1 MNRNEIYQTISDFL
15 SLFEIESE
23 SIELN
28 QENLRLALDR
38 LALASN
44 FVDYE
49 FDETDYPDAPSKDYD
64 ELRAM
69 VSKLFPN
76 YGFYNVV
83 TDMSVNV
90 GLPSEAIGD
99 AIDDIVDIAKDLYE
113 VEWLWEN
120 TTEDNALWQF
130 SFGYN
135 SHWGEHL
142 RWLQLY
148 ILAEKNGQ

>member
-1 MNRNEIYQTISDFL
+1 MKRNEIYQAVRDFL
-15 SLFEIESE
+15 SLFETASE
-23 SIELN
+23 SVESN

-44 FVDYE
+44 FVDLE
-49 FDETDYPDAPSKDYD
+49 FDETDYPDAPRKDYN
-64 ELRAM
+64 ELRAL
-69 VSKLFPN
+69 VSKFFPN
-76 YGFYNVV
+76 YDFYNVV
-83 TDMSVNV
+83 TNLSVNV
-90 GLPSEAIGD
+90 GLPSDAVGD
-99 AIDDIVDIAKDLYE
+99 AIDDIVDIASDLYE
-113 VEWLWEN
+113 VEWLWKN
-120 TTEDNALWQF
+120 TSEDNALWHF

>member
-1 MNRNEIYQTISDFL
+1 MDRNEIYKTIRGFL
-15 SLFEIESE
+15 SLFETESDVE
-23 SIELN
+23 SS
-28 QENLRLALDR
+28 QEKLTLALDR
-38 LALASN
+38 LALAYN
-44 FVDYE
+44 FVEYE
-49 FDETDYPDAPSKDYD
+49 FDETNYPDAPRKDYN
-64 ELRAM
+64 ELRAIA
-69 VSKLFPN
+69 SNLFPT

-83 TDMSVNV
+83 NNLSVNV
-90 GLPSEAIGD
+90 GLPSEAVGD

-130 SFGYN
+130 SFGYT

-148 ILAEKNGQ
+148 ILAEKSGQ